1 MIKTGPS
8 FSNGGGV
15 GKHTNST
22 LNLGKISSRNDGR
35 WLVVDTDLETGWA
48 PVNELD
54 GTLGLDGGNGS
65 IDVLWNDIT
74 SVKET
79 ASHVLSVT
87 RVTFNHLVGWLKA
100 RVGDFS
106 DSQLF
111 VVSLFSRNDWSIG
124 DQRKVDTWVRY
135 QVGLELGQI
144 NVEGTVES
152 KGGSDGG
159 DDLSNQSVQ
168 VGVGR
173 PFNVKVASANV
184 IDGLVINHESTV
196 RVFKGGVGGQDGVV
210 RFDDSG
216 GNLRSRVDGEFELG
230 LLSVVNRET
239 FEQESTE
246 TGTSSSSKGVE
257 DEETLKTSAVI
268 GEFTD
273 SVKDKVDDFLSDGVV
288 TTSIVVGS
296 IFLSGDQLFR
306 VEELTVGTGTD
317 FVNDSWLKID
327 KDGTWDVLS
336 GTSFREKG
344 VEGVVTATDGLVR
357 RHLTV
362 RLDTVFYYKKEGAGV
377 GERMFSGYDKNPN
390 IQSKQKIS
398 TFFAGIKSN

>member
-1 MIKTGPS
+1 
-8 FSNGGGV
+8 
-15 GKHTNST
+15 
-22 LNLGKISSRNDGR
+22 LNLGEISSRNDGR

-87 RVTFNHLVGWLKA
+87 RVTFNHLVGWLEA

-111 VVSLFSRNDWSIG
+111 VVSLLSRDNWSVG

-135 QVGLELGQI
+135 QVGLELSQI
-144 NVEGTVES
+144 DVEGTIKT
-152 KGGSDGG
+152 KGSSDGRN
-159 DDLSNQSVQ
+159 DLSNQSVQ

-173 PFNVKVASANV
+173 TFNVKVASANV

-196 RVFKGGVGGQDGVV
+196 RVFKGGVGGQNRVV
-210 RFDDSG
+210 WFDDSG

-246 TGTSSSSKGVE
+246 TGTSSSTKGVE
-257 DEETLKTSAVI
+257 DKETLKTSAVI
-268 GEFTD
+268 SEFTD
-273 SVKDKVDDFLSDGVV
+273 SVKDKIDDFLSDGVV
-288 TTSIVVGS
+288 TTSVVVGG

-306 VEELTVGTGTD
+306 VEELTVGTSAD

-344 VEGVVTATDGLVR
+344 VEGVITTTDGLVR
-357 RHLTV
+357 RHLTI
-362 RLDTVFYYKKEGAGV
+362 RLDTVFKTVKFPAGV
-377 GERMFSGYDKNPN
+377 TNLDTGLTDMDRD
-390 IQSKQKIS
+390 
-398 TFFAGIKSN
+398 TFTHFKKRFV